1 MKKISLALLPAILFF
16 FLSYYLLT
24 IPGKELPEVS
34 FFDKIPLFDKW
45 VHIGMFS
52 ILVYLFSLA
61 FKQQII
67 TNKRLLPLLAATGL
81 VYGIAMEYV
90 QKYYVANRSFDLT
103 DIIAD
108 GVGCVIGALLIH
120 WQIKRSRAKQES
132 I

>member
-1 MKKISLALLPAILFF
+1 MKKISLALVPAILFF
-16 FLSYYLLT
+16 FISYYLLT

-45 VHIGMFS
+45 VHIGMFT

-61 FKQQII
+61 FKQQIMAN
-67 TNKRLLPLLAATGL
+67 NKLLPLLAATGL
-81 VYGIAMEYV
+81 LYGIVMEYV
-90 QKYYVANRSFDLT
+90 QKYCVANRSFDIT

-108 GVGCVIGALLIH
+108 GVGCIIGALLIR
-120 WQIKRSRAKQES
+120 WQIKRTQPKQKG